1 MLVNMKGDST
11 NMENEVQTLATELL
25 HELKASAK
33 RWFIIAVIEL
43 IVILA
48 MASGFVW
55 YLSLPVEEE
64 VVTVES
70 DDNGN
75 ANYIGND
82 VTGAIYNGES
92 SSKESTQGEKR

>member
-1 MLVNMKGDST
+1 
-11 NMENEVQTLATELL
+11 MEKETQTLATELL

-43 IVILA
+43 FIILA
-48 MASGFVW
+48 MAGGFVW

-64 VVTVES
+64 IVT
-70 DDNGN
+70 GN

-82 VTGAIYNGES
+82 VTGAIYNGKSDGKEGTQ
-92 SSKESTQGEKR
+92 SKER